1 MDSQHIIDE
10 YLAKAKEAE
19 EHAARSTDPAMKESW
34 LGIALSYRQMAQTR
48 IDAAA
53 APASVEQPSQIA
65 AARAEKS
72 EDGL

>member
-1 MDSQHIIDE
+1 MDSQNIIDE

-19 EHAARSTDPAMKESW
+19 EHAAHCTDPAMKESW
-34 LGIALSYRQMAQTR
+34 TGIALSYRQMAQAR

-53 APASVEQPSQIA
+53 GVATAAQPSQIA
-65 AARAEKS
+65 AAKAEKT